1 MERGERHMAA
11 FVIMVSHQKGGAG
24 KTTLAA
30 HLAVALF
37 NRTAKVA
44 VVDSD
49 PQQSL
54 ADWHRRRTEIRPR
67 LDDIELHQVSEWR
80 AASEMRRLRQS
91 FDYVVV
97 DSPPHRELSAKAG
110 LRNADLIVVPVQPSP
125 MDLWATDSILD
136 LAKRENTPCLVVLNR
151 MPPRGRLSG
160 RVSQIMTE
168 RALPM
173 AQCRL
178 GNRQAF
184 ASSLMDGLGVTEAAP
199 KSLAAQEINAL
210 CTEIDVVLGAETR
223 AVA

>member
-1 MERGERHMAA
+1 MAA
-11 FVIMVSHQKGGAG
+11 FVILVTNQKGAAG

-37 NRTAKVA
+37 NRTARVA

-67 LDDIELHQVSEWR
+67 LDDIELHTASEWR
-80 AASEMRRLRQS
+80 AASEMRRLRKD

-110 LRNADLIVVPVQPSP
+110 MRNADLLLVPVQPSP
-125 MDLWATDSILD
+125 MDLWATDSIMN

-151 MPPRGRLSG
+151 MPPRARLSG
-160 RVSQIMTE
+160 RVTEIMSE

-173 AQCRL
+173 AETRL

-184 ASSLMDGLGVTEAAP
+184 AASLMDGLGVTEAAP

-210 CTEIDVVLGAETR
+210 CTEIDALVGSETR

>member
-1 MERGERHMAA
+1 MAA
-11 FVIMVSHQKGGAG
+11 FVILVAHQKGGAG

-37 NRTAKVA
+37 DRTAKVA

-54 ADWHRRRTEIRPR
+54 ADWHRRRSEFRPR

-80 AASEMRRLRQS
+80 AATEMRRLRQS

-110 LRNADLIVVPVQPSP
+110 LRNADLVVIPVQPSP
-125 MDLWATDSILD
+125 MDLWATESVLS
-136 LAKRENTPCLVVLNR
+136 LTRRENTPCLVVLNR
-151 MPPRGRLSG
+151 MPPRSRLSG
-160 RVSQIMTE
+160 RISEIMREKAFPIADT
-168 RALPM
+168 
-173 AQCRL
+173 RL
-178 GNRQAF
+178 GNRQVF

-210 CTEIDVVLGAETR
+210 SSEISSLYGADAR

>member
-1 MERGERHMAA
+1 MAA
-11 FVIMVSHQKGGAG
+11 FIILVSHQKGGAG

-54 ADWHRRRTEIRPR
+54 ADWHRRRTEMRPR

-80 AASEMRRLRQS
+80 AASEMRRLRQG

-110 LRNADLIVVPVQPSP
+110 LRNADLMVVPVQPSP
-125 MDLWATDSILD
+125 MDLWATDSILA

-151 MPPRGRLSG
+151 MPPRSRLSG
-160 RVSQIMTE
+160 RVTEIMNE
-168 RALPM
+168 RDLPM
-173 AQCRL
+173 AQTRL

-184 ASSLMDGLGVTEAAP
+184 ASSLMDGLGVTEAEP
-199 KSLAAQEINAL
+199 NSLAALEINAL
-210 CTEIDVVLGAETR
+210 CAEIDSLLGADNR

>member
-1 MERGERHMAA
+1 MSAS
-11 FVIMVSHQKGGAG
+11 VILVAHQKGGAG
-24 KTTLAA
+24 KTTVAA

-37 NRTAKVA
+37 SRTAKVA

-54 ADWHRRRTEIRPR
+54 ADWHRRRSDYRPR

-80 AASEMRRLRQS
+80 AASEMRRLRRN

-97 DSPPHRELSAKAG
+97 DSPPHRELSARAG
-110 LRNADLIVVPVQPSP
+110 LRNADLMVVPVQPSP

-151 MPPRGRLSG
+151 MPPRGRLSR
-160 RVSQIMTE
+160 RVVEIM
-168 RALPM
+168 RDKALPV
-173 AQCRL
+173 ANTRL
-178 GNRQAF
+178 GNRQLF
-184 ASSLMDGLGVTEAAP
+184 ASSLMDGLGVSEAAP
-199 KSLAAQEINAL
+199 KSLAAQEIAAL
-210 CTEIDVVLGAETR
+210 CTEIDAIFTANDR

>member
-1 MERGERHMAA
+1 MAA
-11 FVIMVSHQKGGAG
+11 YVILVAHQKGGAG

-54 ADWHRRRTEIRPR
+54 ADWHRRRCEFRPR

-80 AASEMRRLRQS
+80 AASEMRRLRRD

-97 DSPPHRELSAKAG
+97 DSPPHRELSARAG
-110 LRNADLIVVPVQPSP
+110 LRNADLMVVPVQPSP
-125 MDLWATDSILD
+125 MDLWATESILD
-136 LAKRENTPCLVVLNR
+136 LAKRESTPCLVVLNR
-151 MPPRGRLSG
+151 MPPRARLSG
-160 RVSQIMTE
+160 RVSEIMRD
-168 RALPM
+168 RAMPT
-173 AQCRL
+173 AKTRL
-178 GNRQAF
+178 GNRQLF
-184 ASSLMDGLGVTEAAP
+184 ASSLMDGLGVSEAAP
-199 KSLAAQEINAL
+199 RSVAAQEIDAL
-210 CTEIDVVLGAETR
+210 CAEIDEIFSANDR

>member
-1 MERGERHMAA
+1 
-11 FVIMVSHQKGGAG
+11 MVSHQKGGAG

-30 HLAVALF
+30 HLAVVLF

-54 ADWHRRRTEIRPR
+54 ADWHRRRSEIRPR

-80 AASEMRRLRQS
+80 AASEMRRLRQG

-97 DSPPHRELSAKAG
+97 DSPPHRDLSAKAG
-110 LRNADLIVVPVQPSP
+110 LRNADLVVVPVQPSP
-125 MDLWATDSILD
+125 MDLWATDSILA
-136 LAKRENTPCLVVLNR
+136 LAKRESTPCLVVLNR
-151 MPPRGRLSG
+151 VPARGRLSD
-160 RVSQIMTE
+160 RVAEIMRE
-168 RALPM
+168 RDLPM
-173 AQCRL
+173 AQTRL

-199 KSLAAQEINAL
+199 KSLAAQEINSL
-210 CTEIDVVLGAETR
+210 CAEIDRLLGADAR
-223 AVA
+223 VVA

>member
-1 MERGERHMAA
+1 MSA

-37 NRTAKVA
+37 NRTARVA

-54 ADWHRRRTEIRPR
+54 ADWHRRRTELRPR

-80 AASEMRRLRQS
+80 AATEMRRLRRE
-91 FDYVVV
+91 FDYLVV
-97 DSPPHRELSAKAG
+97 DSPPHRELSSKAS

-125 MDLWATDSILD
+125 MDLWATDSILAI
-136 LAKRENTPCLVVLNR
+136 AKRENTPCLVVLNR
-151 MPPRGRLSG
+151 MPPRGRLSA
-160 RVSQIMTE
+160 RVTDIMTE
-168 RALPM
+168 RALPV
-173 AQCRL
+173 AETRL
-178 GNRQAF
+178 GNRQVF

-199 KSLAAQEINAL
+199 KSLAAQEITAL
-210 CTEIDVVLGAETR
+210 CAEIDSLLGADAK

>member
-1 MERGERHMAA
+1 MAA
-11 FVIMVSHQKGGAG
+11 FVILVAHQKGGAG

-37 NRTAKVA
+37 DRTAKVA

-54 ADWHRRRTEIRPR
+54 ADWHRRRSELSPR

-80 AASEMRRLRQS
+80 AATEMRRLRQG

-110 LRNADLIVVPVQPSP
+110 LRNADLVLVPVQPSP
-125 MDLWATDSILD
+125 MDLWATDSV
-136 LAKRENTPCLVVLNR
+136 LALTKRENTPCLVVLNR
-151 MPPRGRLSG
+151 MPRRGRLSG
-160 RVSQIMTE
+160 QVAKIMRE

-173 AQCRL
+173 AETHL
-178 GNRQAF
+178 GNRQVF

-210 CTEIDVVLGAETR
+210 CAEIDSLYSADAQ